1 MSGQDLSTLPVLWDT
16 EPVMGEI
23 FAGRYELV
31 DLLGT
36 GGMGDVWR
44 IWDHRDGGYRA
55 GKVLRQSDS
64 TSLLRFMREARW
76 RFDHPHL
83 LAPSGWAGE
92 DDRIIFAMPLVH
104 GGSAAGL
111 LRDYGPLPQ
120 TWVLPAIGQ
129 LLEALHVIHS
139 AGLVHRDVKPANILL
154 RPGTVPDIVLSDF
167 GTAAP
172 IAEPRLTRVTQVIGT
187 PGYMSPEA
195 RYGADPEPAQ
205 DLYAVGILLIELL
218 TGARPGQDEPA
229 QVPPRFAG
237 TPLGNVIAH
246 LIADVPARVTSAAQA
261 WRELAAVVPEPQIG
275 EPVEVFDQI
284 EPLPAG
290 WGPQGPLGTGSQDT
304 GLPSSPSPGG
314 LDEFYAPPPARA
326 ESGQALGQEQFGPS
340 PGWAPASHQ
349 EPVPF
354 QEPAPFQEAAP
365 AHPAAPLPA
374 PANPG
379 PEVVPVGAPPTPAT
393 VPAHAASST
402 KPGKAQ
408 IAPVIVVA
416 GGVLCIL
423 AAIIVA
429 L

>member
-1 MSGQDLSTLPVLWDT
+1 
-16 EPVMGEI
+16 MGEI

-44 IWDHRDGGYRA
+44 VWDHRDGGYRA

-76 RFDHPHL
+76 RFEHPHV

-120 TWVLPAIGQ
+120 AWVLPAIGQ

-154 RPGTVPDIVLSDF
+154 RPGVVPDIVLSDF

-205 DLYAVGILLIELL
+205 DLYAVGTVLIELL
-218 TGARPGQDEPA
+218 TGERPDQEEAARVPA
-229 QVPPRFAG
+229 RFAG
-237 TPLGNVIAH
+237 TPLGEVMAH
-246 LIADVPARVTSAAQA
+246 LLAELPARVPSAAQA
-261 WRELAAVVPEPQIG
+261 WQELAAVIPETSTG

-284 EPLPAG
+284 GPLPAG
-290 WGPQGPLGTGSQDT
+290 WGPQGPIGAGVQDP
-304 GLPSSPSPGG
+304 GPPSPQSPGG
-314 LDEFYAPPPARA
+314 LDEFYSPPPARA
-326 ESGQALGQEQFGPS
+326 EVEPPSDQGRQVGVPAQWVTGPT
-340 PGWAPASHQ
+340 P
-349 EPVPF
+349 EPM
-354 QEPAPFQEAAP
+354 
-365 AHPAAPLPA
+365 PA
-374 PANPG
+374 PAYPPAPAPVPTG
-379 PEVVPVGAPPTPAT
+379 PAPEAMPPMGGPPAGAAQTPAT
-393 VPAHAASST
+393 VPAHSASGTRSGAAR
-402 KPGKAQ
+402 
-408 IAPVIVVA
+408 IAPILVVA
-416 GGVLCIL
+416 GGVLCIV
-423 AAIIVA
+423 AAIILA

>member
-1 MSGQDLSTLPVLWDT
+1 
-16 EPVMGEI
+16 MGEI

-44 IWDHRDGGYRA
+44 VWDHRDGGYRA

-76 RFDHPHL
+76 RFEHPHV

-120 TWVLPAIGQ
+120 AWVLPAIGQ

-154 RPGTVPDIVLSDF
+154 RPGVVPDIVLSDF

-205 DLYAVGILLIELL
+205 DLYAVGTVLIELL
-218 TGARPGQDEPA
+218 TGERPDQEEAARVPA
-229 QVPPRFAG
+229 RFAG
-237 TPLGNVIAH
+237 TPLGEVMAH
-246 LIADVPARVTSAAQA
+246 LLAELPARVPSAAQA
-261 WRELAAVVPEPQIG
+261 WQELAAVIPEPSTG

-284 EPLPAG
+284 GPLPAG
-290 WGPQGPLGTGSQDT
+290 WGPQGPIGAGVQDP
-304 GLPSSPSPGG
+304 GPPSPQSPGG
-314 LDEFYAPPPARA
+314 LDEFYSPPPARA
-326 ESGQALGQEQFGPS
+326 EVEPPSDQGRQVGVPAQWVTGPT
-340 PGWAPASHQ
+340 P
-349 EPVPF
+349 EPM
-354 QEPAPFQEAAP
+354 
-365 AHPAAPLPA
+365 PA
-374 PANPG
+374 PAYPPAPAPVPTG
-379 PEVVPVGAPPTPAT
+379 PAPEAMPPMGGPPAGAAQTPAT
-393 VPAHAASST
+393 VPAHSASGTRSGAAR
-402 KPGKAQ
+402 
-408 IAPVIVVA
+408 IAPILVVA
-416 GGVLCIL
+416 GGVLCIV
-423 AAIIVA
+423 AAIILA